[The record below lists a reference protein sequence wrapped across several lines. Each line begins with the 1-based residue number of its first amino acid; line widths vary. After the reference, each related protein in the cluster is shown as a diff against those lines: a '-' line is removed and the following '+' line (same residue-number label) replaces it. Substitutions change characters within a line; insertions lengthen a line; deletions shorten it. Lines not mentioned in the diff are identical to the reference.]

1 MTTDIQSQNKA
12 VYRRFID
19 ICNKQRWEALPE
31 VWDMERYRENCV
43 GLTPGVVNVKDAV
56 TAVKK
61 LVKGIP
67 NIHSEI
73 LDCTAEGDK
82 VYAMLTVTGKNTG
95 NLYGAPPT
103 GSSFNVNM
111 FDYVRLE
118 NGKIVDRIQQ
128 SDTLTMFRSIYAQ
141 WLKWLGIILAVV
153 ILGLVVAL
161 VLSLR

>member
-1 MTTDIQSQNKA
+1 METDLQRQNKA
-12 VYRRFID
+12 VYYKFID
-19 ICNKQRWEALPE
+19 ICNQQMWETLPE
-31 VWDMERYRENCV
+31 VWDMKHYNENCV
-43 GLTPGVVNVKDAV
+43 GLTPGVVNAKDAV

-67 NIHSEI
+67 NIRSEI

-103 GSSFNVNM
+103 GSSFKVNM

-128 SDTLTMFRSIYAQ
+128 SDTLTMFRSIYAN